1 MVVSHSTRC
10 AIAAIPDLVDLVWG
24 AYDRIVSMDD
34 VKIAYRLCS
43 TAHAHE
49 ISDCGHRPMA
59 EHADVVVSLLLK
71 WRSGGSNET

>member
-1 MVVSHSTRC
+1 
-10 AIAAIPDLVDLVWG
+10 
-24 AYDRIVSMDD
+24 MDD